1 MTKTPAKLEAQA
13 EASRQAL
20 QDDVQA
26 LKEKVRP
33 KRMAQDAA
41 RTIGTR
47 GRKLAYQA
55 RDRGGRLAAQ
65 AARGSQRMAG
75 KVARQAKED
84 PFPFVVG
91 GAIAGAAL
99 IIGLSRRGGR
109 RELIGPR

>member
-13 EASRQAL
+13 EAS
-20 QDDVQA
+20 
-26 LKEKVRP
+26 
-33 KRMAQDAA
+33 
-41 RTIGTR
+41 
-47 GRKLAYQA
+47 
-55 RDRGGRLAAQ
+55 
-65 AARGSQRMAG
+65 
-75 KVARQAKED
+75 RQAKED